1 VTRWREP
8 WAPSG
13 ESEAGTPPPPCQP
26 SDPIDAHPKIFDSE
40 LSDSKVQLKDTS
52 MNDTPYI
59 AATPH
64 LRDSLQHDL
73 TTIRTDVSPTVVTS
87 DASGFAAVM
96 IFSND
101 PKEIHNRFVESY
113 RAFQMVSADANNDAS
128 SRVAKIVA
136 RERELEIREREVAE
150 LKLLLEHRMQAIQAI
165 VAVAPTA

>member
-1 VTRWREP
+1 
-8 WAPSG
+8 
-13 ESEAGTPPPPCQP
+13 
-26 SDPIDAHPKIFDSE
+26 
-40 LSDSKVQLKDTS
+40 

-73 TTIRTDVSPTVVTS
+73 TEIKTDVSPTVVTS

-113 RAFQMVSADANNDAS
+113 RAFQLVSADAANDAS
-128 SRVAKIVA
+128 ARLSKIIA
-136 RERELEIREREVAE
+136 RETELGIREGEVTA
-150 LKLLLEHRMQAIQAI
+150 LKLLLEQRTQALHAI
-165 VAVAPTA
+165 IAVPPTA